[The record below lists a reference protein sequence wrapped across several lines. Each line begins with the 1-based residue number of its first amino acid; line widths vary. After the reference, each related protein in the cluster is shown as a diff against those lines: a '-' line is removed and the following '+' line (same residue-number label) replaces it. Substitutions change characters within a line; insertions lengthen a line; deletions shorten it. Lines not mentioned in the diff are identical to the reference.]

1 VLDVSPSTVA
11 RIAEPLVKSKIL
23 LFERYEKGMKIFA
36 FNQEEPAARS
46 LVEFYEKISGL

>member
-1 VLDVSPSTVA
+1 
-11 RIAEPLVKSKIL
+11 
-23 LFERYEKGMKIFA
+23 MKIFA